1 MVVLVDAIEPQA
13 RERRDP
19 ADLYGADVSLEQPD
33 LPDGLRPILRE
44 EGLPMQDDPG
54 SPVTSAPAAEDDPER
69 AEERE
74 RAQRLARIAVSEM
87 LLYQPDRFEQ
97 AVHDG
102 NLERILDLEIREA
115 RALLR
120 QRIREDVREETDFI
134 MDELN
139 RVAADRSGK
148 GGPAR

>member
-1 MVVLVDAIEPQA
+1 MQPHHAHARACWRVRHNSAGDILAVEQA
-13 RERRDP
+13 MNS
-19 ADLYGADVSLEQPD
+19 ASVQQGLALLEVEK
-33 LPDGLRPILRE
+33 I
-44 EGLPMQDDPG
+44 
-54 SPVTSAPAAEDDPER
+54 AAAEGRTAAEKKAK

-97 AVHDG
+97 AVDAG
-102 NLERILDLEIREA
+102 NLEQILDLEIREA

-148 GGPAR
+148 GGHAR